1 MQVVVTD
8 SPVCVTQQVIKL
20 LLFNFRF
27 RHLYYVRQPKPAK
40 GRRWVR
46 ECCITVLVKHGTSA
60 REKTEHLNK
69 KAMERPRVLRKPT
82 FPALSRGLAG
92 ALAREARG

>member
-1 MQVVVTD
+1 VQVVVTD

-40 GRRWVR
+40 GRVGERVWY
-46 ECCITVLVKHGTSA
+46 HG
-60 REKTEHLNK
+60 
-69 KAMERPRVLRKPT
+69 PRQTWDLGT
-82 FPALSRGLAG
+82 
-92 ALAREARG
+92 